1 MRFLILLTQS
11 HATPRNDDLDKACV
25 SCAKGSSRSPCR
37 LQTRLIVT
45 SGELNSKLHGL
56 TSKNAVRRSF
66 NSGHPRGGAFFC
78 VCRLRG
84 RERDQHTNA
93 WALIS
98 SGVLAPPANSCERAD
113 LWAMPPAR
121 E

>member
-66 NSGHPRGGAFFC
+66 NSGHPRGGAFFAS
-78 VCRLRG
+78 VGFAEVSVTSIQTRG
-84 RERDQHTNA
+84 H
-93 WALIS
+93 
-98 SGVLAPPANSCERAD
+98 
-113 LWAMPPAR
+113 
-121 E
+121 